1 MLESKKTKKRKHS
14 RLAVSRLNY
23 SVTNKLLGKLFS
35 QHGTVINVRVNRE
48 KGFGLIEMSSL
59 TEAEKAKK
67 ALNGFDFE
75 GRTLKVDKYYSSRHL
90 SRTRGASKKK
100 RFRRN

>member
-1 MLESKKTKKRKHS
+1 MLESKKIKKRKNN
-14 RLAVSRLNY
+14 RLAVSYLNY
-23 SVTNKLLGKLFS
+23 SVTNKLLEKLFS
-35 QHGTVINVRVNRE
+35 RHGKVINVRVNRG

-75 GRTLKVDKYYSSRHL
+75 GRTLKVDKYYSSRHQ
-90 SRTRGASKKK
+90 SGTRGASKKR
-100 RFRRN
+100 RFNRN